1 MVDVRVATDE
11 DVSRWNGYVSRS
23 PHGTLFHEYDALR
36 TLAEYAGARL
46 HPLVG
51 FKGQEPVGVFP
62 VFAIRKGPV
71 MTAFSPPPDLR
82 VPALGPAT
90 LNLGKLKQR
99 KREKRR
105 ERFVDG
111 CLEWIDDELGP
122 RYTHVRTG
130 PAYSD
135 VRSFKWAAYDVT
147 PEFTYHVDLS
157 ADEDDLLSRFSSDAR
172 RNVTNTPADAYE
184 IVDGASDRLVSGS
197 DGVDDGTDGAPA
209 LSAADTDG
217 ATAIRRIVA
226 QVRERYH
233 SQGVDFD
240 VPADFVVD
248 LHERADRGAVRP
260 YVCRVDG
267 GFVGGILA
275 VEYGDTIGRWMG
287 GVRTDRD
294 VDVPV
299 NDLLDW
305 AVMRDARDR
314 GLATYDLVGGETRR
328 INRYKAKFDP
338 SLRTAYS
345 MERGSWGMQTLAHLY
360 QSVTK

>member
-1 MVDVRVATDE
+1 MVDVRLATDE
-11 DVSRWNGYVSRS
+11 DVSRWSDYVSRS
-23 PHGTLFHEYDALR
+23 PQGTLFHEYDALR

-62 VFAIRKGPV
+62 VFALRKGPV
-71 MTAFSPPPDLR
+71 MTAFSPPPNLR

-130 PAYSD
+130 PAYPD
-135 VRSFKWAAYDVT
+135 VRSFKWAEYDVT

-157 ADEDDLLSRFSSDAR
+157 ADEDTLLDRFSSDAR
-172 RNVTNTPADAYE
+172 RNVTNTPSDAYE
-184 IVDGASDRLVSGS
+184 IVDCGS
-197 DGVDDGTDGAPA
+197 DEEGCDAP
-209 LSAADTDG
+209 
-217 ATAIRRIVA
+217 TAIRRIVT

-240 VPADFVVD
+240 VPADFVVT
-248 LHERADRGAVRP
+248 LHESAERGAIRP

-267 GFVGGILA
+267 EFVGGILA

-305 AVMRDARDR
+305 AVMRDARER

-338 SLRTAYS
+338 SLRTVYS

-360 QSVTK
+360 QSVK